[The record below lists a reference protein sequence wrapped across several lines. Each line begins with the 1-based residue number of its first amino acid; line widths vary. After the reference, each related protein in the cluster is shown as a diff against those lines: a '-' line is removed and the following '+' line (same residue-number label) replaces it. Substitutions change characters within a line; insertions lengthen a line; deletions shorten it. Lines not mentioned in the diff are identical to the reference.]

1 MGRRANGYSSIK
13 EPCITDAQVQPETEP
28 VALYLGPGGK
38 SRLTA
43 LSMSEKYKSITYR
56 IIILYNQWP
65 RISSFYLAF
74 GFVYLFIA
82 CLFVF
87 VLLRFSLY
95 ISAASLK
102 QFLAQPGFKLMILC
116 LGLLRTAIVGW

>member
-56 IIILYNQWP
+56 IIILCI
-65 RISSFYLAF
+65 ISGPELVLSIWLL
-74 GFVYLFIA
+74 GLFIYLLLA
-82 CLFVF
+82 CLFLF
-87 VLLRFSLY
+87 Y
-95 ISAASLK
+95 
-102 QFLAQPGFKLMILC
+102 
-116 LGLLRTAIVGW
+116 